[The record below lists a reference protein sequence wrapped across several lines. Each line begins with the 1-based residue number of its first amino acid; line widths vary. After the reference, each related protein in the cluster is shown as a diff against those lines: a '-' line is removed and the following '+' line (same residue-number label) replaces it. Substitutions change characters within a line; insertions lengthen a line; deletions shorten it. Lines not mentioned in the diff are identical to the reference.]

1 MNIFC
6 KHFLNIGIDK
16 GFVFGKYYIF
26 TYERMFATIII
37 HLQTGRGVKELEE
50 KVHEGILIANPV
62 NIPIQMVSLTDR
74 DGRMTPLWFRLET
87 EEHEIKKYKIEQ
99 VVSRDEKQY
108 VGVREKQFICKI
120 SLGEISR
127 TLEMRYSIETQK
139 WRIFQFL

>member
-1 MNIFC
+1 M
-6 KHFLNIGIDK
+6 
-16 GFVFGKYYIF
+16 
-26 TYERMFATIII
+26 
-37 HLQTGRGVKELEE
+37 KELEE

>member
-1 MNIFC
+1 MICFRKILHLYTQTYVCYYN
-6 KHFLNIGIDK
+6 NTPIDR
-16 GFVFGKYYIF
+16 
-26 TYERMFATIII
+26 E
-37 HLQTGRGVKELEE
+37 GVKELEE
-50 KVHEGILIANPV
+50 KVHEGMLIADPV

-87 EEHEIKKYKIEQ
+87 KEHEIKKYKIEQ

-108 VGVREKQFICKI
+108 VGVREKQYICKI